1 MEVLQ
6 KLMII
11 RPQRAQGYRWVFIAL
26 DPGCRVEVS
35 HKVSGV
41 GEEEW
46 LGLSPKMDKRRY

>member
-1 MEVLQ
+1 MLQ

-35 HKVSGV
+35 HRVSGV

-46 LGLSPKMDKRRY
+46 QGLSPKMDKRRY